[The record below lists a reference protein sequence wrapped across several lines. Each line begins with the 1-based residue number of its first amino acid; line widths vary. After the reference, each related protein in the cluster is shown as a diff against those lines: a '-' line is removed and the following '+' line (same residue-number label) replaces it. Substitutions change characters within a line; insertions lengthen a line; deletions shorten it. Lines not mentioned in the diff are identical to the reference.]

1 MKLLR
6 IEEDAKRLANWVAL
20 LRISEIKTLKKIQ
33 ETETQAKKLEKLKLK
48 NEKGFVKKL
57 KMQ

>member
-1 MKLLR
+1 M
-6 IEEDAKRLANWVAL
+6 

-57 KMQ
+57 KLQ